1 MLDGRTAYAARFKGE
16 SPRNFTPFD
25 ELSRRGREIWQSV
38 EEAVRLEVIKPI
50 PGWREAGA
58 EDPHGTRYQ
67 CRREQIAGGHL
78 TDDQAAFAV
87 SYIDRLDPSLEG
99 VLAVARDRIRW
110 LSRRN
115 HYLEGQL
122 REVRHEAGAVLM
134 ERDALRLELSAAKSS
149 LEATVRDATGM
160 REELAIRASKIRSL
174 ESRMPWDVIESKDG
188 SVLIGLH
195 PQDEG
200 EPREYVAYVPADR
213 LELLQAERVLPP
225 FGLPSGSLQAY
236 SDAYKKA
243 YEPERK
249 HLEGH
254 IAGLRAVLE
263 HFPEGARKLEELP
276 EACEDCN
283 GTGINP
289 NKLLLSHPPKPAKCE
304 ACDGSGVSPTQPA
317 SQHVESPLLTHL
329 RRQLGLTITKLQ
341 EAESEVERL
350 QGDAEDEADL
360 EPMPYRVL
368 ATLYDGTK
376 ILAPY
381 TLSDNFSTASIQDA
395 IRDLYARTRGPRS
408 GDMAD
413 VVDAIN
419 GEAAR

>member
-25 ELSRRGREIWQSV
+25 EISARGREIWQGV

-67 CRREQIAGGHL
+67 CKREQIAGGHL

-87 SYIDRLDPSLEG
+87 ASTDRRDPNLEG

-122 REVRHEAGAVLM
+122 REVRCEAGAVLM
-134 ERDALRLELSAAKSS
+134 ERDTLRLEVSAAKSS
-149 LEATVRDATGM
+149 LEATVRDASGM
-160 REELAIRASKIRSL
+160 REELALRASKITAL
-174 ESRMPWDVIESKDG
+174 EADRDALEHRRRWNVMEGQDG
-188 SVLIGLH
+188 SVLICQNLH
-195 PQDEG
+195 AKH
-200 EPREYVAYVPADR
+200 EPCDYVEYVSLDSLKTRPA
-213 LELLQAERVLPP
+213 LPS
-225 FGLPSGSLQAY
+225 FGLPPGSLQAY
-236 SDAYKKA
+236 SDGYKAAYQ
-243 YEPERK
+243 PGR
-249 HLEGH
+249 HLDAH

-263 HFPEGARKLEELP
+263 HDPDFA
-276 EACEDCN
+276 
-283 GTGINP
+283 
-289 NKLLLSHPPKPAKCE
+289 
-304 ACDGSGVSPTQPA
+304 
-317 SQHVESPLLTHL
+317 
-329 RRQLGLTITKLQ
+329 
-341 EAESEVERL
+341 EVE
-350 QGDAEDEADL
+350 E
-360 EPMPYRVL
+360 EPTPYTVL
-368 ATLYDGTK
+368 ATIYDGTK
-376 ILAPY
+376 ILAPA
-381 TLSDNFSTASIQDA
+381 TVSDRYSPEVIQAA
-395 IRDLYARTRGPRS
+395 IKDVVSRARGPRT